1 MTGISG
7 AKIAQALRDNTSI
20 RVLDLSNNSLG
31 LQNGVGCA
39 EAFSKLFGQE
49 ESNVLHIDIGNNR
62 WTKEHIGILMCGIN
76 ANQSVYGL
84 HIDSDFSSVDEF
96 GFLNLIESE

>member
-31 LQNGVGCA
+31 L
-39 EAFSKLFGQE
+39 
-49 ESNVLHIDIGNNR
+49 
-62 WTKEHIGILMCGIN
+62 
-76 ANQSVYGL
+76 
-84 HIDSDFSSVDEF
+84 
-96 GFLNLIESE
+96 